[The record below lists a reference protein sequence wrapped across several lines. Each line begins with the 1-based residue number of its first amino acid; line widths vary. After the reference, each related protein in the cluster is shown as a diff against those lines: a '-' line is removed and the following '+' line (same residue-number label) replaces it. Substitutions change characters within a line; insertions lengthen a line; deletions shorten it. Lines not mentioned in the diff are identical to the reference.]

1 MCYNPLEMSGF
12 ELLAFVM
19 FWLLGLSA
27 LLFPQSLIDYSRW
40 KRRRPPGTESTTP
53 QRVRRVAGIYLVIL
67 AAVTLA
73 GWWGTR

>member
-1 MCYNPLEMSGF
+1 MRGF

-19 FWLLGLSA
+19 FLLLGLSA
-27 LLFPQSLIDYSRW
+27 LLFPQSLIDYSRR

-53 QRVRRVAGIYLVIL
+53 EKVRRVARIYLAIL

-73 GWWGTR
+73 GWWSAR

>member
-1 MCYNPLEMSGF
+1 MRGF
-12 ELLAFVM
+12 DLLAFAI

-27 LLFPQSLIDYSRW
+27 LLFPQSLIDYSRR

-53 QRVRRVAGIYLVIL
+53 EKVRRVAGVYLAIL

-73 GWWGTR
+73 GRWSAR

>member
-1 MCYNPLEMSGF
+1 MRGF
-12 ELLAFVM
+12 DLLAFAM

-27 LLFPQSLIDYSRW
+27 LLFPQSLIDYSRS

-53 QRVRRVAGIYLVIL
+53 EQVRRVAGIYLAIL

-73 GWWGTR
+73 GWWSAK